1 MTVHRV
7 LLIDDEEEFTAALAE
22 RLEMRGMAV
31 DTASD
36 GETALEKIAAR
47 DYDAVLLDLA
57 MPGWDG
63 IETLKRIK
71 KERADLQVV
80 LLTGHATVGKGI
92 EAMKL
97 GAMDLVEKPVAF
109 RDLLQK
115 IEEASAKKALLVEA
129 RLEHELDEI
138 LRKKGW

>member
-1 MTVHRV
+1 MNVHRI

-22 RLEMRGMAV
+22 RLEMRGMTV

-36 GETALEKIAAR
+36 GETALEKITAR

-80 LLTGHATVGKGI
+80 LLTGHATVGKGV

-109 RDLLQK
+109 RELLQK